1 MSISSE
7 SLLTLV
13 NQRPIMPIM
22 TTNKTVLA
30 TEAKLFNRWNET
42 RKLRN
47 QGAKTEAE
55 VAKAEKEWMT
65 YREENGMD

>member
-1 MSISSE
+1 M
-7 SLLTLV
+7 T
-13 NQRPIMPIM
+13 

-55 VAKAEKEWMT
+55 VAKAEQEWMT
-65 YREENGMD
+65 YRAENGMD